1 MTKPLKNV
9 IAAIDFDDTTD
20 AVWDM
25 ALGLDLEAAT
35 LHVCH
40 VSSSKDAE
48 VRKDPEHTSKELEAA
63 HARIQEI
70 VRAKL
75 GTPDNP
81 LCKQVEIH
89 VAIGSAPEQIVQLAT
104 DVSAD
109 LIVLGTRE
117 KKGLT
122 RLFLGSVS
130 TAVFREAPCS
140 VLVARVADYGGLE
153 KAPEIEPAL
162 TAGQGTM
169 KTTRPVM
176 RYRSQPFAT
185 YNANLFPTGIPRKQ
199 VY

>member
-1 MTKPLKNV
+1 MQLP
-9 IAAIDFDDTTD
+9 
-20 AVWDM
+20 
-25 ALGLDLEAAT
+25 
-35 LHVCH
+35 
-40 VSSSKDAE
+40 
-48 VRKDPEHTSKELEAA
+48 P
-63 HARIQEI
+63 
-70 VRAKL
+70 
-75 GTPDNP
+75 
-81 LCKQVEIH
+81 
-89 VAIGSAPEQIVQLAT
+89 IVQLAT

-130 TAVFREAPCS
+130 TVVREAPCS

-153 KAPEIEPAL
+153 KAQEIEPAL

-176 RYRSQPFAT
+176 RHRSQPFAT